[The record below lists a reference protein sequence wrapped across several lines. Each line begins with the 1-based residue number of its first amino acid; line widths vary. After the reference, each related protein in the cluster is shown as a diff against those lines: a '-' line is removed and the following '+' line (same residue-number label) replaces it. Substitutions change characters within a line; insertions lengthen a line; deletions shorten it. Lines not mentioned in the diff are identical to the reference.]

1 MRNSRKDVPFDKIQT
16 LAPIYKWPF
25 PDVKPETFV
34 KDYQKAMTRVGKTKS
49 SRPQTTSKPVTIEI
63 ARKVLRVVEEVVNEV
78 GLKDRNKSCNNEK
91 SSLLLTLELRKKLT
105 KLYSIGISPEEWTAW
120 VFFIVY
126 YWGGI
131 RSLSQSGFHTVSEQ
145 ALDIL
150 KDPIN
155 KPIPF
160 YRIASLSKVLA
171 FFNPKDFFIF
181 DSRVGL
187 NLAFLQRKLTRQKAQ
202 LKFRIPPGRSNRAK
216 EFSNNNKKEGIRLSY
231 SDKPDETYRNYC
243 QALKDVAIAL
253 KLSEEE
259 YQLVET
265 CLFSL
270 EDKEENAWNQV
281 EIPKGAKF
289 DKAKFDEDF
298 IAYAIEQ
305 TFFKK

>member
-1 MRNSRKDVPFDKIQT
+1 MRNSRKDASSDKIQT
-16 LAPIYKWPF
+16 VASLYKWPF

-34 KDYQKAMTRVGKTKS
+34 KDYQKAMTRVGNSKS
-49 SRPQTTSKPVTIEI
+49 SRPQAALEPVTIEI
-63 ARKVLRVVEEVVNEV
+63 AKKVLEVVEEVVNEV
-78 GLKDRNKSCNNEK
+78 CLKEKNQSCNNKK
-91 SSLLLTLELRKKLT
+91 SSLQLTLELRKKLT
-105 KLYSIGISPEEWTAW
+105 KLNLRKLPDQEWKAW

-131 RSLSQSGFHTVSEQ
+131 RSLTGAGFGTLANQ
-145 ALDIL
+145 ARDIL
-150 KDPIN
+150 KDPTN

-187 NLAFLQRKLTRQKAQ
+187 NLAFLQRKLTGQKAQ

-216 EFSNNNKKEGIRLSY
+216 DFSNNNKKEGIRLRY

-243 QALKDVAIAL
+243 QTLKDVAIAL

-281 EIPKGAKF
+281 EIPKDAKF
-289 DKAKFDEDF
+289 DKDF

-305 TFFKK
+305 TFFKNQV